1 MNNRNRIWIVDNR
14 DCKTDKFSNKNS
26 MTDRLIKIVG
36 DIEEPLIINKNT
48 DLQNID
54 FSSVEL
60 VILSGSNSR
69 INEVNFRKEPGYV
82 ILPLIVDYLLR
93 HTRRNIQILGICY
106 GMHILTKYF
115 NGTVLTGTENIREVS
130 HEHGGELFAGKKY
143 LNYHDFIPYAPPP
156 CEELFV
162 TRPFATFH
170 VLEMTWKRLGWVG
183 VQYHPEGTEEGVDWL
198 TGFVKSSLS
207 VATSR

>member
-1 MNNRNRIWIVDNR
+1 MLLCVLAALRV
-14 DCKTDKFSNKNS
+14 TAKFVF
-26 MTDRLIKIVG
+26 TRLKV
-36 DIEEPLIINKNT
+36 
-48 DLQNID
+48 
-54 FSSVEL
+54 
-60 VILSGSNSR
+60 
-69 INEVNFRKEPGYV
+69 
-82 ILPLIVDYLLR
+82 
-93 HTRRNIQILGICY
+93 
-106 GMHILTKYF
+106 
-115 NGTVLTGTENIREVS
+115 
-130 HEHGGELFAGKKY
+130 FAGKKY

>member
-1 MNNRNRIWIVDNR
+1 
-14 DCKTDKFSNKNS
+14 
-26 MTDRLIKIVG
+26 
-36 DIEEPLIINKNT
+36 
-48 DLQNID
+48 
-54 FSSVEL
+54 
-60 VILSGSNSR
+60 
-69 INEVNFRKEPGYV
+69 
-82 ILPLIVDYLLR
+82 
-93 HTRRNIQILGICY
+93 
-106 GMHILTKYF
+106 MHILTKYF

-198 TGFVKSSLS
+198 IAGMCGTRYSHGHRFEALQLRCSLS
-207 VATSR
+207 LAQRICGPLPD